1 MKNIFNK
8 FDNDNS
14 LDLLLRGNKVTE
26 STHIVSFENSD
37 DALDSLYEIYNESV
51 NKFVEYKSAIY
62 NKYLN
67 GKLGLYVDCCSYS
80 DNLESITKDKSLCI
94 DR

>member
-1 MKNIFNK
+1 MKNIFSK

-26 STHIVSFENSD
+26 SSHIVSFENSD

-51 NKFVEYKSAIY
+51 SPYTGSTY
-62 NKYLN
+62 D
-67 GKLGLYVDCCSYS
+67 GSLYVSGS
-80 DNLESITKDKSLCI
+80 WNFGT
-94 DR
+94 